1 MLKDNPPLKTRVKI
15 FFWGSAFHHFQ
26 DLGTTRLAV
35 RQARCKWHGYY
46 QDIPRGW
53 LQYMECPICKKVRME
68 TKHNKLMAEAKE
80 QDGIR
85 AHDKIEKLRVAEQDK
100 KDLEDK
106 DLNDETPGELTDNG
120 SGIEK
125 KEGSGRADNLPE

>member
-1 MLKDNPPLKTRVKI
+1 
-15 FFWGSAFHHFQ
+15 
-26 DLGTTRLAV
+26 
-35 RQARCKWHGYY
+35 
-46 QDIPRGW
+46 
-53 LQYMECPICKKVRME
+53 ME

-85 AHDKIEKLRVAEQDK
+85 AHEKIEKLREAEQDK
-100 KDLEDK
+100 KDLEAK

-125 KEGSGRADNLPE
+125 TEGSGRADNLPG